1 MYDTYMNNRV
11 VEPPTADSSSD
22 KTIFLLLHAAASL
35 EGKVEATLEVVG
47 LSMAKYSVVSEL
59 VSAGEPLS
67 LSDLA
72 ARLSCVRSNM
82 TQLVDR
88 LEADG
93 LVRRVDCPNDRRA
106 VKASITAE
114 GRKRQA
120 AGAEAIAR
128 LHEEFAANVAEDDR
142 AALGRLLTALK

>member
-1 MYDTYMNNRV
+1 M
-11 VEPPTADSSSD
+11 P
-22 KTIFLLLHAAASL
+22 
-35 EGKVEATLEVVG
+35 
-47 LSMAKYSVVSEL
+47 KYSVISEL

-72 ARLSCVRSNM
+72 TRLSCVKSNM

-93 LVRRVDCPNDRRA
+93 LVSRVDDPNDRRA
-106 VKASITAE
+106 VKAAITDE

-120 AGAEAIAR
+120 AGAERSSDCTGSSRRALR
-128 LHEEFAANVAEDDR
+128 TEDR
-142 AALGRLLTALK
+142 AALSRLLTVLK

>member
-1 MYDTYMNNRV
+1 MKDQTV
-11 VEPPTADSSSD
+11 ASAKVESSSD
-22 KTIFLLLHAAASL
+22 KTIFLLLHAAAAL
-35 EGKVEATLEVVG
+35 EGKVEAALEAVG

-82 TQLVDR
+82 TQLMDR

-106 VKASITAE
+106 VKASITGE

-120 AGAEAIAR
+120 AGAEAVAR
-128 LHEEFAANVAEDDR
+128 LHEEFAANVADDDR